1 MKKIISI
8 IALLFM
14 FAGYSLAG
22 KTILVTVNEAD
33 STQTHEIAE
42 NVSLTFRLTD
52 AQIKDGDAIVKIEIN
67 NQSSN
72 GVFIFDKA
80 YTEKELKKAL
90 VKFARSFPGTRGQRC
105 VMPAEGINNMVLM
118 SPSNTI
124 GDSLNQS
131 REIYT
136 VNVYDGIKD
145 TLTIPFYLVEYKKH
159 SGYSRVKKIVKKGE
173 VAIEFDVHLAEPRE
187 YVEIKEELDSL
198 KRELANLTF
207 CDNPKHSPSLDEQKA
222 VYVERIKAIQE
233 RIDSVKRANG
243 WNITADERSKTR
255 VKTDIFNKFKK
266 LEEEL
271 HEVDINN
278 VPLQDCGGHKV
289 AAQVGHRCKYCSYT
303 FDQLVNQLENIYF
316 KISNSDDP
324 AAVMQK
330 YSSDVRKIE
339 DCAKRRR
346 GYSNSKSKKSIEEFI
361 HRINGL

>member
-22 KTILVTVNEAD
+22 NTIVVSVNEAD

-52 AQIKDGDAIVKIEIN
+52 AQIKDGDARVKIEIN

-136 VNVYDGIKD
+136 VNVYDGIKTD
-145 TLTIPFYLVEYKKH
+145 LTIPFYLVEYKKH
-159 SGYSRVKKIVKKGE
+159 TGHSRVKKIVKKGE
-173 VAIEFDVHLAEPRE
+173 VTIEFDVHLAEPRE
-187 YVEIKEELDSL
+187 YVEI
-198 KRELANLTF
+198 TF

-289 AAQVGHRCKYCSYT
+289 AAQVGRHSCKYCSYN

-324 AAVMQK
+324 AAVMKK

-339 DCAKRRR
+339 ACAKRRTEYR
-346 GYSNSKSKKSIEEFI
+346 NSKSKKQIEEFI